1 MEAVIFSNKIDNK
14 SLNSQ
19 INCYY
24 YSSLI
29 FIGENMK
36 LTNLKYA
43 LSLFLLPLS
52 ITVLSQEDSTKL
64 SDVEEVVVVGSQ
76 IKGAKITGA
85 LPVSIISS
93 KDIEAIGVD
102 SGDDLLENIA
112 EQGLNYF
119 NEAED
124 ASGGVNASRGDVGAY
139 NLRNM
144 GVGNTLTL
152 LNGRRL
158 VNSPGYQTE
167 LIGGDYVPTTS
178 VNSNLIPV
186 TGIDRLEI
194 LRDGASAIYGADA
207 VAGVIN
213 NVLQKDFEGFTVTAK
228 VSAYDHFETEDN
240 KLTVKWGSFFNDGA
254 TNVSVFFDYYDRG
267 NINAQ
272 EDPRWGA
279 GDHRPFVDDDSP
291 WKTSTSFR
299 NLSSNSLYG
308 QFDMVS
314 SATSLAGTAND
325 KVWTDSAGEFEV
337 FPLGDS
343 KCTNRGNPLFDTG
356 YGTCIAPDGNGAL
369 RSNFWGPTDVRS
381 ELQRTN
387 VVMFINHDMGNGIES
402 FTELGVYNSDSDR
415 TAHASY
421 AFTSSKHRVGP
432 DNYYLNQM
440 TVNGVALFAG
450 KQLYIDNYRYEERQ
464 RLVNVKKETYRFL
477 QGFRGSNGA
486 WDWETAFVDSIA
498 KSRDVTR
505 NRMSNNLLKA
515 ALNDPTPAAYNPF
528 SAGVNSNIERTLIDV
543 YRKGTSELTMFD
555 FKMSNNEF
563 MTLPAGDVGLLL
575 GFEYREES
583 IDDDRD
589 PRLDGTITYTDYEG
603 DTFPLVADVLNSSP
617 TSDVSGSRD
626 VSSLFAEMQIPLAE
640 SIDMQIAV
648 RNEDFSDF
656 GDATVGKIAIGWQ
669 AASWMNL
676 RGSVSTAFRA
686 PNVIQMNEE
695 TVVRSGTRY
704 DRAAFRVNEVQS
716 VENVIDSDSR
726 YTIQR
731 MATGASG
738 LEAEESDNTSFGV
751 VLTPTDNL
759 IITIDTWT
767 IEKDK
772 TIGLFGRENQTVNDM
787 LLRFANGTS
796 NCDTFAGDP
805 LVVREAP
812 DAGDAPGFAA
822 AGVCPFGDI
831 KFIKNDYTNMAL
843 RTIEGTDVGI
853 YYDLETAYG
862 DFDVRYI
869 GTFLDKFEQKAS
881 GQFAELQAAKDN
893 GTIPESIPLKGFG
906 DLLGKDGV
914 YDNKH
919 TLRLSW
925 DKGPYGASLVG
936 LKKGSFVQTSLGLKN
951 GVPYTVPAMTTMD
964 LTLSYDFT
972 LSGQKARVRF
982 AVKNLEDERAPT
994 ADRYYGY
1001 YADAHQD
1008 YGRNYYLDLR
1018 VSF

>member
-1 MEAVIFSNKIDNK
+1 
-14 SLNSQ
+14 
-19 INCYY
+19 
-24 YSSLI
+24 
-29 FIGENMK
+29 MK
-36 LTNLKYA
+36 FTYIKYA
-43 LSLFLLPLS
+43 FGLILLPLAMS
-52 ITVLSQEDSTKL
+52 AYAQEDAAKL

-93 KDIEAIGVD
+93 KDIEAMGVD
-102 SGDDLLENIA
+102 SGEDLLENIA

-167 LIGGDYVPTTS
+167 LIGGDYVPTVS

-186 TGIDRLEI
+186 TGIERLEI

-213 NVLQKDFEGFTVTAK
+213 NVLQKDFEGLTITAK
-228 VSAYDHFETEDN
+228 VSAYDHFGTEDN
-240 KLTVKWGSFFNDGA
+240 KVTVKWGSFFNDGA
-254 TNVSVFFDYYDRG
+254 TNVSVFFDRYDRG
-267 NINAQ
+267 KINAQ

-279 GDHRPFVDDDSP
+279 GEHRPFVDANSP

-299 NLSSNSLYG
+299 NLSSNSIYP
-308 QFDMVS
+308 QMDMVS
-314 SATSLAGTAND
+314 SSEHKGESYD
-325 KVWTDSAGEFEV
+325 HVWTDSNGEFEV
-337 FPLGDS
+337 FPLGDA

-356 YGTCIAPDGNGAL
+356 FGTCIAPDGNGAL
-369 RSNFWGPTDVRS
+369 RSNFWGSTDVRS
-381 ELQRTN
+381 QLIRN
-387 VVMFINHDMGNGIES
+387 NAVMFINHDMGNGIES
-402 FTELGVYNSDSDR
+402 FTELGVYSSDSDR

-421 AFTSSKHRVGP
+421 AFSSSKHRVGA
-432 DNYYLNQM
+432 DNYYLNQLK
-440 TVNGVALFAG
+440 VDVDGVPTAIFAG
-450 KQLYIDNYRYEERQ
+450 KALYIDNYRYEERN

-477 QGFRGSNGA
+477 QGFRGSSGS
-486 WDWETAFVDSIA
+486 WDWEAAYVDSIA

-505 NRMSNNLLKA
+505 NRISNNLLKA

-528 SAGVNSNIERTLIDV
+528 SAGVNSNIERTLVDV

-563 MTLPAGDVGLLL
+563 MTLPAGDVGLLV
-575 GFEYREES
+575 GIEYRDES

-589 PRLDGTITYTDYEG
+589 PRLDGTINYTDYEG
-603 DTFPLVADVLNSSP
+603 DTYPLVADVLNSSP
-617 TSDVSGSRD
+617 TADVSGSRD
-626 VSSLFAEMQIPLAE
+626 VSSLFAEMQIPLT
-640 SIDMQIAV
+640 STMDMQIAL
-648 RNEDFSDF
+648 RNEDFSDY
-656 GDATVGKIAIGWQ
+656 GDSTVGKVAVGWQ
-669 AASWMNL
+669 AASWMSL

-686 PNVIQMNEE
+686 PNIIQVNEQ

-704 DRAAFRVNEVQS
+704 DRAAFRVNELQS

-726 YTIQR
+726 YGIQR

-738 LEAEESDNTSFGV
+738 LVAEESDNTSFGV
-751 VLTPTDNL
+751 VFTPMDNL
-759 IITIDTWT
+759 IVTIDTWT

-787 LLRFANGTS
+787 LLRFANGTN

-805 LVVREAP
+805 LVVREAA
-812 DAGDAPGFAA
+812 DSDEAAGFAA
-822 AGVCPFGDI
+822 AGVCPFGNI
-831 KFIKNDYTNMAL
+831 KYIKNEYTNMAL

-869 GTFLDKFEQKAS
+869 GTFLDVYKQQAS
-881 GQFAELQAAKDN
+881 GEFAALQAAKDS
-893 GTIPESIPLKGFG
+893 GLIPESIPLKGFG
-906 DLLGKDGV
+906 NLLGLDGV

-919 TLRLSW
+919 TLRVSW
-925 DKGPYGASLVG
+925 DKGPYGASLVA
-936 LKKGSFVQTSLGLKN
+936 LKKGSFEQTSLGKKN
-951 GVPYTVPAMTTMD
+951 GVAYVVPTMTTMD
-964 LTLSYDFT
+964 LTMSYDFS

>member
-1 MEAVIFSNKIDNK
+1 MKIRTKYFLLGEKMKSNYI
-14 SLNSQ
+14 
-19 INCYY
+19 
-24 YSSLI
+24 
-29 FIGENMK
+29 
-36 LTNLKYA
+36 KYTFG
-43 LSLFLLPLS
+43 LLLLPLS
-52 ITVLSQEDSTKL
+52 LTIFAQEDASKL
-64 SDVEEVVVVGSQ
+64 SDVEEVIVVGSQ

-139 NLRNM
+139 NLRNL

-213 NVLQKDFEGFTVTAK
+213 NVLQKDFEGLTVTAK
-228 VSAYDHFETEDN
+228 VSAYDHFSTEDN
-240 KLTVKWGSFFNDGA
+240 KVTVKWGSFFNGGA
-254 TNVSVFFDYYDRG
+254 TNVSVFFDHYDRG

-279 GDHRPFVDDDSP
+279 GDHRPFVDADSP
-291 WKTSTSFR
+291 WKTNTSFR

-314 SATSLAGTAND
+314 SATSLAGTVND
-325 KVWTDSAGEFEV
+325 KVWTDSSGEFEV

-381 ELQRTN
+381 QLVRNN

-402 FTELGVYNSDSDR
+402 FTELGVYSSDSDR

-421 AFTSSKHRVGP
+421 AFSSSKHRVGP
-432 DNYYLNQM
+432 NNYYLNQM
-440 TVNGVALFAG
+440 KVNGVTLFAG

-486 WDWETAFVDSIA
+486 WDWETAFVDSVA

-563 MTLPAGDVGLLL
+563 MSLPAGDVGLLL

-583 IDDDRD
+583 MDDDRD

-617 TSDVSGSRD
+617 TADVSGSRD
-626 VSSLFAEMQIPLAE
+626 VSSIFAEMQIPLAD
-640 SIDMQIAV
+640 SIDMQIAI

-669 AASWMNL
+669 TASWMSL

-686 PNVIQMNEE
+686 PNVIQVNEK

-751 VLTPTDNL
+751 VLTPMDNL

-796 NCDTFAGDP
+796 NCGTFAGDP

-812 DAGDAPGFAA
+812 DDGDAAGFAA
-822 AGVCPFGDI
+822 AGVCPFGNI
-831 KFIKNDYTNMAL
+831 KFIKNNYTNMAL

-881 GQFAELQAAKDN
+881 GGFAALQAAKDN
-893 GTIPESIPLKGFG
+893 GTIPASIPLKGFG

-919 TLRLSW
+919 TLRMSW

-936 LKKGSFVQTSLGLKN
+936 LKKGSFVQTSLGIRD
-951 GVPYTVPAMTTMD
+951 GIPYTVPAMTTMD
-964 LTLSYDFT
+964 LTLSYDFE
-972 LSGQKARVRF
+972 LSGQKARVRL

>member
-1 MEAVIFSNKIDNK
+1 
-14 SLNSQ
+14 
-19 INCYY
+19 
-24 YSSLI
+24 
-29 FIGENMK
+29 MK
-36 LTNLKYA
+36 FTYLKYA
-43 LSLFLLPLS
+43 LGLVILPLA
-52 ITVLSQEDSTKL
+52 ITSYAQDDASQIDNI
-64 SDVEEVVVVGSQ
+64 EEVVVVGSQ

-85 LPVSIISS
+85 LPVSIISIR
-93 KDIEAIGVD
+93 DIEAMGVD
-102 SGDDLLENIA
+102 SGEDLLENIA

-167 LIGGDYVPTTS
+167 LIGGDYVPTVS

-186 TGIDRLEI
+186 TGIERLEI

-228 VSAYDHFETEDN
+228 VSAYDHFSTEDN

-254 TNVSVFFDYYDRG
+254 TNVSVFFDHYDRG

-279 GDHRPFVDDDSP
+279 GDHRPFVDADSP

-325 KVWTDSAGEFEV
+325 KVWTDSSGEFEV

-381 ELQRTN
+381 QLIRTN
-387 VVMFINHDMGNGIES
+387 VVMFVNHDMGNGIEA
-402 FTELGVYNSDSDR
+402 FTELGIYNSDSDR

-421 AFTSSKHRVGP
+421 AFSSSKHRVGP
-432 DNYYLNQM
+432 NNYYLNQM
-440 TVNGVALFAG
+440 KVGGVAIFG
-450 KQLYIDNYRYEERQ
+450 GQQLYMDNYRYEERQ

-477 QGFRGSNGA
+477 QGFRGSSGA
-486 WDWETAFVDSIA
+486 WDWEAAYVDSIA
-498 KSRDVTR
+498 KSRDITR

-563 MTLPAGDVGLLL
+563 MTLPAGDVGLLV
-575 GFEYREES
+575 GFEYREEA

-617 TSDVSGSRD
+617 TADVSGSRD
-626 VSSLFAEMQIPLAE
+626 VSSFFAEMQIPLTN
-640 SIDMQIAV
+640 SIDMQIAL

-656 GDATVGKIAIGWQ
+656 GDSTVGKVALGWQ
-669 AASWMNL
+669 AASWMSL

-686 PNVIQMNEE
+686 PNIVQVNEK

-738 LEAEESDNTSFGV
+738 LEAEESDNTSFGI
-751 VLTPTDNL
+751 VLTPMDNL
-759 IITIDTWT
+759 VVTIDAWT

-787 LLRFANGTS
+787 LLRFANGTA
-796 NCDTFAGDP
+796 NCATFAGDP
-805 LVVREAP
+805 LVVREAA
-812 DAGDAPGFAA
+812 DSGDAAGFAA

-831 KFIKNDYTNMAL
+831 KYIQNNYTNMAL

-853 YYDLETAYG
+853 YYNFESDYG

-869 GTFLDKFEQKAS
+869 GTFLDTYEQKAS
-881 GQFAELQAAKDN
+881 GGFAALQAAKDN

-906 DLLGKDGV
+906 DLLGLDGA

-936 LKKGSFVQTSLGLKN
+936 LKKGSFEQTSLGKKN
-951 GVPYTVPAMTTMD
+951 GVAYVVPTMRTMD
-964 LTLSYDFT
+964 LTMSYDFK
-972 LSGQKARVRF
+972 LNGQKARVRL
-982 AVKNLEDERAPT
+982 AIKNLEDERAPT